1 MTPEHR
7 TILERIG
14 SSAVA
19 VRVAADAVP
28 AGREREG
35 PGDGEWSP
43 RETLIHL
50 VAAVV
55 LAQGLRIR
63 RLLYERDPMFAD
75 FDELAYR
82 QAALA
87 HDEPFRDLV
96 AAVVTEHDQIVRLL
110 AGLPDAE
117 WARQGRHPT
126 YGALSVERLARQVAE
141 HAEEHAA
148 QIAAAAERLH

>member
-28 AGREREG
+28 AGREREV

-55 LAQGLRIR
+55 
-63 RLLYERDPMFAD
+63 
-75 FDELAYR
+75 
-82 QAALA
+82 
-87 HDEPFRDLV
+87 
-96 AAVVTEHDQIVRLL
+96 TEHDQIARLL